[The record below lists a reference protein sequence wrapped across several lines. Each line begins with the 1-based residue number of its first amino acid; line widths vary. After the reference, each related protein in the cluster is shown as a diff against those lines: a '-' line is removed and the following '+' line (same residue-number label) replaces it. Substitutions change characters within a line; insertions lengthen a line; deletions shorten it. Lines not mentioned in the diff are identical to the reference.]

1 MARQETGRV
10 NGTSI
15 FHNLTYAFL
24 TEFGNAEY
32 SLETMEWPERREKRE
47 KNGKTKKNWAKLW
60 GIRPRIIGHN
70 ESRNT

>member
-47 KNGKTKKNWAKLW
+47 KNGKTEKK
-60 GIRPRIIGHN
+60 IGQN
-70 ESRNT
+70 YGEYDREL